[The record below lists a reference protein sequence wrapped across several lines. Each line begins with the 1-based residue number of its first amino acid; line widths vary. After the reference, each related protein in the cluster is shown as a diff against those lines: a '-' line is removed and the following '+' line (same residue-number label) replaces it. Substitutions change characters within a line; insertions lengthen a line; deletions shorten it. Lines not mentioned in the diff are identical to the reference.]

1 MSPPVLSVIV
11 NNFNYADFV
20 GAAIESALAE
30 GPRVEVIVVDDGSTD
45 DSHAVIAG
53 FGDRITAIFQQNAG
67 QGAAFNTGFA
77 ASSGEIVIFLDADDM
92 LAPGAG
98 KAIRRAFEE
107 PDVAK
112 LHWSLSEVDRR
123 GEETGALR
131 PEALMPVGD
140 LRLRMVE
147 HGPLGHSNPPT
158 SGNAFSRRV
167 LEQMMPMPEAEYR
180 ICADAYLVML
190 ASIYGE
196 VRRSL
201 TPLSFWRRHGEN
213 RYNGTRETIAER
225 VVADLERYDVLAA
238 TLAVHLDA
246 QGTRVEPDLW
256 RKRNIGYRRLD
267 RIRTTVADI
276 EQIVAEGGSLVLVD
290 DGDWAQGHLEGRE
303 LMPGRTALRLFD
315 GAALVEPPAEN
326 ALLADIKR
334 LEQSGASHV
343 VFVWPGSWWLQH
355 YPGFEAYLRSR
366 GAPLGSGLLGYALHD
381 GAPASEQPL
390 PRLGREADLPAR
402 RERLAVLDAQIDD
415 LRDSIGRIEQA
426 LEGGVVAASRAGV
439 GAR

>member
-1 MSPPVLSVIV
+1 M
-11 NNFNYADFV
+11 
-20 GAAIESALAE
+20 
-30 GPRVEVIVVDDGSTD
+30 
-45 DSHAVIAG
+45 
-53 FGDRITAIFQQNAG
+53 
-67 QGAAFNTGFA
+67 
-77 ASSGEIVIFLDADDM
+77 FLDADDM

-107 PDVAK
+107 PGVAK
-112 LHWSLSEVDRR
+112 LHWSLSEVDRH

-256 RKRNIGYRRLD
+256 QKRNIGYRRLD
-267 RIRTTVADI
+267 RIRTTVAAI
-276 EQIVAEGGSLVLVD
+276 EQIVAEGGTFVLVD
-290 DGDWAQGHLEGRE
+290 DGDWAHGYLEGRE

-381 GAPASEQPL
+381 GAPASEQSL

-426 LEGGVVAASRAGV
+426 LEGGVVAAPRAGA